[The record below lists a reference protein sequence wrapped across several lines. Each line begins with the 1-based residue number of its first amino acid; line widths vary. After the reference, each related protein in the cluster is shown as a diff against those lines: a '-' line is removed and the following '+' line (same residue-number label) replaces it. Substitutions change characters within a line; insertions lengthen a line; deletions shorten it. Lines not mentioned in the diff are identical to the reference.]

1 MVERELPKA
10 YDPTEVEPRWYQ
22 FWEERGDF
30 AADDERT
37 PAFCIVIPP
46 PNVTGSLHMGHALFA
61 AIQDTLVRHKRMQ
74 GNNTL
79 WLPGTDHAGI
89 ATQVV
94 VERELAKEGKT
105 RHDLGREAF
114 AERVWEWKRKSGG
127 RITQQLRVIGASP
140 DWKRERFTLDEG
152 LSAAVREVFCRLYEE
167 GLLYRGTRMI
177 NWCPVDRTALSD
189 LEVEHEEG
197 VQGELWHFAYPLADG
212 SGEIVVAT
220 TRPETMLGDTA
231 VAVHPDDPRYAGMVG
246 KHVRHPLL
254 DRTFPIIGDA
264 ILVDP
269 KFGTGAVKVTPAH
282 DFNDFETGKRH
293 GLPEIVIL
301 ELDGRI
307 NDNGG
312 RFAGLGRDEAR
323 KAVKAALAELG
334 LERGTKP
341 HTLALG
347 RCQRCDAVAEPM
359 ISTQWFVR
367 TAPLAAPA
375 LAAVRDGR
383 TQIVPEEWSKTYY
396 HWMENIQDWCI
407 SRQIWWGHQI
417 PAWYDAD
424 GNVFVAR
431 SEQEARAKAGGA
443 ELTRDPDVLDTW
455 FSSALWPFST
465 LGWPDETKALSTFYP
480 TSVMET
486 GFDILFFW
494 VARMMMMGLHFMGDV
509 PFRKV
514 YLHGLVTDEQ
524 GNKMSKVKGNVIDP
538 LEVIHG
544 GAKSPDF
551 PGGMP
556 AQGADALRM
565 TLMSYSPQGRKIA
578 LSLKRVE
585 GYRHFC
591 NKVWN
596 AARFALPL
604 LDGLAPPAAPG
615 APAATALADRWI
627 LSRLSAT
634 VDEVSRGLEE
644 FRLDASVASIYQFFW
659 SELCDWYLEV
669 AKPRLYADASESP
682 KGADASESPKG
693 DQDAGKRAAQ
703 SVLYHALDTSLRLL
717 HPLAPFITEEIW
729 QKLARRPGD
738 PGALIVARFPEGT
751 WARRDEAAEEDFG
764 ALQAAISGIRT
775 VRAEHDLSPSAPL
788 DVTLRPGSDRV
799 ATVLQSE
806 RDLIAQL
813 CKTRS
818 LSISR
823 TADRPRGAAVVA
835 GGGLEVLVPLKGL
848 VDPAKERARIERDL
862 AKAQKDI
869 QSVERKLGNPAF
881 VDKAPPSV
889 VELERSRLADNR
901 SRLEQLQNALALVA
915 ELAE

>member
-1 MVERELPKA
+1 MVDRELPKA
-10 YDPTEVEPRWYQ
+10 YDPTEVEPRWYR
-22 FWEERGDF
+22 FWEEHGFF
-30 AADDERT
+30 AAEDGKT

-46 PNVTGSLHMGHALFA
+46 PNVTGSLHIGHALFA
-61 AIQDTLVRHKRMQ
+61 TIQDTLTRHQRMC
-74 GNNTL
+74 GLNTL

-94 VERELAKEGKT
+94 VERELAKQGKT

-114 AERVWEWKRKSGG
+114 VQRVWEWKAKSGG
-127 RITQQLRVIGASP
+127 RITEQLRVIGASP
-140 DWKRERFTLDEG
+140 DWRRERFTLDEG
-152 LSAAVREVFCRLYEE
+152 LSRAVREVFCRLYEE

-197 VQGELWHFAYPLADG
+197 AQGELWLFAYPLADG

-231 VAVHPDDPRYAGMVG
+231 VAVHPDDPRYAAVLG

-264 ILVDP
+264 VLVDP
-269 KFGTGAVKVTPAH
+269 AFGTGAVKVTPAH
-282 DFNDFETGKRH
+282 DWNDFETGKRH
-293 GLPEIVIL
+293 GLAEINIL

-307 NDNGG
+307 NDSGG
-312 RFAGLGRDEAR
+312 RFAGQDRFEAR

-334 LERGTKP
+334 LERGGKP

-367 TAPLAAPA
+367 AKPLAEPA
-375 LAAVRDGR
+375 IAAVRDGR
-383 TQIVPEEWSKTYY
+383 TEIVPEEWSKTYF
-396 HWMENIQDWCI
+396 HWLENIQDWCV

-417 PAWYDAD
+417 PAWYDDD

-431 SEQEARAKAGGA
+431 SEEEARAQAGGKA
-443 ELTRDPDVLDTW
+443 LTRDPDVLDTW
-455 FSSALWPFST
+455 FSSSLWPFST
-465 LGWPDETKALSTFYP
+465 LGWPEKTPALATFYP
-480 TSVMET
+480 TTVMET

-514 YLHGLVTDEQ
+514 YLHGLVTDER
-524 GNKMSKVKGNVIDP
+524 GDKMSKVKGNVIDP

-544 GAKSPDF
+544 GAKNADF
-551 PGGMP
+551 PEGMP

-565 TLMSYSPQGRKIA
+565 TLLSYSPQGRKIA

-591 NKVWN
+591 NKIWN

-604 LDGLAPPAAPG
+604 LEDHEPPAAPG
-615 APAATALADRWI
+615 LPPATELADRWI
-627 LSRLSAT
+627 LSRLAAT
-634 VDEVSRGLEE
+634 IDEVTRGLEE
-644 FRLDASVASIYQFFW
+644 FRLDASVAAGYQFFW
-659 SELCDWYLEV
+659 TELCDWFLEV
-669 AKPRLYADASESP
+669 AKPRLYGEDVAA
-682 KGADASESPKG
+682 KGAA
-693 DQDAGKRAAQ
+693 RA
-703 SVLYHALDTSLRLL
+703 VLYHALDASLRLL
-717 HPLAPFITEEIW
+717 HPMMPFLTEEIW
-729 QKLARRPGD
+729 QKLPRRAGD
-738 PGALIVARFPEGT
+738 ATALIVARFPDASWG
-751 WARRDEAAEEDFG
+751 RRDVTAEEDFG

-775 VRAEHDLSPSAPL
+775 VRAEHDLSPSSAL
-788 DVTLRPGSDRV
+788 DVTLRPATDR
-799 ATVLQSE
+799 AARVLE
-806 RDLIAQL
+806 AHRDLVAQL
-813 CKTRS
+813 CKTRG
-818 LSISR
+818 LAIST
-823 TADRPRGAAVVA
+823 TAERPRGAAVVA
-835 GGGLEVLVPLKGL
+835 SGGLEVLVPLKGL
-848 VDPAKERARIERDL
+848 VDPAKERARLERDL
-862 AKAQKDI
+862 AKAHKDI

-881 VDKAPPSV
+881 VDKAPPAV
-889 VELERSRLADNR
+889 VDLERSRLADNR
-901 SRLEQLQNALALVA
+901 ARLQQLQTALALVA
-915 ELAE
+915 ELSD